1 MTPLTVKYVEI
12 VVMIVSPEGKIVSNG
27 PVRQTLWDLATT
39 VLEGPGGNTEI
50 TLPVS
55 CPCKPD

>member
-1 MTPLTVKYVEI
+1 MSNTFFQNTNFNEFDVAI
-12 VVMIVSPEGKIVSNG
+12 CKIVSNG

-39 VLEGPGGNTEI
+39 VLEGPGGNTELP
-50 TLPVS
+50 LPVS

>member
-1 MTPLTVKYVEI
+1 MSCDIGGNGFAVKVLR
-12 VVMIVSPEGKIVSNG
+12 SKRKIVSNG

-39 VLEGPGGNTEI
+39 VLEGPGGNTELP
-50 TLPVS
+50 LPVS